1 MLVDESIDLK
11 YPHHLA
17 PRHTAPKGLYF
28 NFIASEDAILCTKN
42 QYIASKKIGTH
53 TFLEVAGT
61 FDEDWN
67 FNIHNSQTTLWL
79 AFQFHG
85 SSLLAAID
93 RSALL
98 HQQYLAYV
106 NTDKELIY
114 QIKAGKVSM
123 ILIGLNIE
131 DPARFAQEWD
141 TLQIDRRQATQVFAV
156 EKLGYRIRK
165 ALEHIQQTKY
175 SSYSLITKLQFYTSN
190 LIELYHRDLIEQRK
204 SMQQED
210 ISLLHRA
217 KAYIYANYTDRE
229 INIQR
234 IADEL
239 LTSERTLY
247 RVFKDNGLT
256 VNSAI
261 RTIRIH
267 KGREM
272 LRTSNKSVD
281 MIAFTLQF
289 STAKYFIKTYVRYFG
304 HTPAME
310 RKLHPPPPEPNYNFN
325 QESKDRQSS

>member
-1 MLVDESIDLK
+1 MLVNESIDLK
-11 YPHHLA
+11 YPYHLA

-42 QYIASKKIGTH
+42 QYIANKKIGTH

-61 FDEDWN
+61 FDEDWS

-85 SSLLAAID
+85 SSRLAAID

-106 NTDKELIY
+106 NTDKEVTY
-114 QIKAGKVSM
+114 HIKAGKVAM
-123 ILIGLNIE
+123 ILIGQHIQ
-131 DPARFAQEWD
+131 DSARFTQEWD
-141 TLQIDRRQATQVFAV
+141 TLQIDRLQATQVFDL
-156 EKLGYRIRK
+156 EKIGYRIRK
-165 ALEHIQQTKY
+165 ALELIQQTRPAP
-175 SSYSLITKLQFYTSN
+175 YSLMTKLQFYTSN
-190 LIELYHRDLIEQRK
+190 LIELYHRDLVEQRK
-204 SMQQED
+204 STKQED

-217 KAYIYANYTDRE
+217 KAYIYEHYM
-229 INIQR
+229 
-234 IADEL
+234 DEGL
-239 LTSERTLY
+239 RVDTIVKALRTSKTTLC
-247 RVFKDNGLT
+247 RVFQENNLT
-256 VNSAI
+256 INRAI
-261 RTIRIH
+261 QTIRIH

-272 LRTSNKSVD
+272 LRTSNESVD

-310 RKLHPPPPEPNYNFN
+310 RKLHPPPPGPNYNFN
-325 QESKDRQSS
+325 KGNKNRQ